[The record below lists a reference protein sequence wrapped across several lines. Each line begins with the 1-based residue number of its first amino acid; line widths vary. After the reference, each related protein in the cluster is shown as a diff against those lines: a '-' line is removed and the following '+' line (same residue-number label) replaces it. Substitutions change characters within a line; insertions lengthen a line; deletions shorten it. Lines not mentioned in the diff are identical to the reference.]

1 MKRPYSHLSISPIDL
16 KLRTTCS
23 FKANSIMW
31 NDFWTGFILM
41 ITQYSFIH
49 RLKSWEQYRKQ
60 IAVINYWK
68 YCWGGFTRI
77 NLNIIRKGGFCA
89 QTQKLIT
96 HCICCPCENLGMEQ
110 VVNKTSSCPE
120 TSVWV
125 LETLGQIFW
134 KAPEN
139 SAYRNFYILNSHVS
153 QTLLGCIFH
162 ES

>member
-68 YCWGGFTRI
+68 YCWGVFTRI

-110 VVNKTSSCPE
+110 VSKQDLWLPWNVC
-120 TSVWV
+120 VG
-125 LETLGQIFW
+125 L
-134 KAPEN
+134 
-139 SAYRNFYILNSHVS
+139 RNFGANILKSS
-153 QTLLGCIFH
+153 REFSIPQFLY
-162 ES
+162 S